1 LERAKS
7 RSQGSSKNL
16 EELEK
21 RLEEAEKEAKG
32 FQQEYMALY
41 ARSQEEKNTIKKN

>member
-1 LERAKS
+1 
-7 RSQGSSKNL
+7 L

-21 RLEEAEKEAKG
+21 RLEDAEREAKG